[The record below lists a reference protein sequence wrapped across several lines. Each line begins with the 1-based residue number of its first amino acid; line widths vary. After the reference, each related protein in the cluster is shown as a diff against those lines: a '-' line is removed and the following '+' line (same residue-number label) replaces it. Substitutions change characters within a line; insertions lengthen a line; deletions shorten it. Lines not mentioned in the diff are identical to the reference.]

1 MDPSALSGY
10 ERKCAFTPWV
20 AGSERVV
27 SCCEGEGSAVITQLK
42 RGNEQRKESIKGI
55 REVMRVPLSAGSVTI
70 DGVDVGK
77 LGLAEARRALCII
90 PQDPVLFCASLR
102 FNVDPF
108 GEYSDERIWSVLEQ
122 VGLKECV
129 VELGGLESALEEGG
143 ANLSVGNRQL
153 VCVARA
159 LLRNPRI
166 LVMDEATSS
175 LDAGADARLQAVIRR
190 EFAECTC
197 LTIAHRLNTVV
208 DADRICVL
216 DQGEVKEVGSPSALW
231 KKRGLFYAMVEA
243 TGDAGLK
250 EALESL

>member
-1 MDPSALSGY
+1 M
-10 ERKCAFTPWV
+10 
-20 AGSERVV
+20 
-27 SCCEGEGSAVITQLK
+27 
-42 RGNEQRKESIKGI
+42 
-55 REVMRVPLSAGSVTI
+55 PLSAGSVTI

-129 VELGGLESALEEGG
+129 LELGGLESALEEGG

-175 LDAGADARLQAVIRR
+175 LDGAADAR
-190 EFAECTC
+190 
-197 LTIAHRLNTVV
+197 
-208 DADRICVL
+208 
-216 DQGEVKEVGSPSALW
+216 W
-231 KKRGLFYAMVEA
+231 
-243 TGDAGLK
+243 
-250 EALESL
+250 